1 MKYNLKHYTY
11 IGDCVWELFVR
22 EHVINRV
29 QNLKE
34 MHLLTTKFV
43 RAEFQADLI
52 NKIIDKLTP
61 DELDIQHRSRN
72 LKMTINKKSN
82 PKVHSL
88 ATSFEGLIGYLY
100 LENKQRL
107 NEVFEYF
114 DKTLDEINKLRK
126 N

>member
-1 MKYNLKHYTY
+1 MNYNLKHYSY

-22 EHVINRV
+22 KHVINKV
-29 QNLKE
+29 QNLKD
-34 MHLLTTKFV
+34 MHKMTTKFV

-52 NKIIDKLTP
+52 VKILDKLKE

-82 PKVHSL
+82 PKIHSL

-100 LENKQRL
+100 LENRQRL
-107 NEVFEYF
+107 IEVFDLIEE
-114 DKTLDEINKLRK
+114 EIKEMV
-126 N
+126 

>member
-1 MKYNLKHYTY
+1 MKFNLKHYSY
-11 IGDCVWELFVR
+11 IGDCVWELFIR
-22 EHVINRV
+22 EHVVNKV
-29 QNLKE
+29 QNLCD
-34 MHLLTTKFV
+34 MHKLTTKFV

-82 PKVHSL
+82 PALHSL
-88 ATSFEGLIGYLY
+88 ATSFEALIGYLY

-107 NEVFEYF
+107 C
-114 DKTLDEINKLRK
+114 EIFNLIEEEIKAID

>member
-1 MKYNLKHYTY
+1 MKYNLKHYSY

-22 EHVINRV
+22 EHVINRA

-34 MHLLTTKFV
+34 MHSLTTKFV

-82 PKVHSL
+82 PKIHSL

-100 LENKQRL
+100 LEKKQRL
-107 NEVFEYF
+107 NEILNLIE
-114 DKTLDEINKLRK
+114 KEIIDENINK
-126 N
+126 